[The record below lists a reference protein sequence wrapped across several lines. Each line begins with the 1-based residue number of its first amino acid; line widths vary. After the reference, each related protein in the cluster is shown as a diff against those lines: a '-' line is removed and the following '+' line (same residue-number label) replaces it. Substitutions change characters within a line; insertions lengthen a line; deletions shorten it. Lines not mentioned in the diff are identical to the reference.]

1 MLNYSPYNKIQ
12 INYSVDRDQAGNTI
26 KSSLLI
32 NIRERDVASAV
43 ELYEE
48 LQRQLVGE
56 SEELALNQENADE
69 NNDKEISTVPECPK
83 HNIKMLLRSRKSDGQ
98 LFFGCHMFS
107 DGCKETAQYP
117 VPEEA
122 LVR

>member
-1 MLNYSPYNKIQ
+1 MLSSSYYNKIQ
-12 INYSVDRDQAGNTI
+12 INYSLDRDSGGNVI

-32 NIRERDVASAV
+32 NIREKDVATAV

-56 SEELALNQENADE
+56 NEEFAPKHGNTDQDDE
-69 NNDKEISTVPECPK
+69 KESSPVPECPK

-98 LFFGCHMFS
+98 LFFGCHHFQS
-107 DGCKETAQYP
+107 GCKETAQYP
-117 VPEEA
+117 IPEEA
-122 LVR
+122 LGR